1 MAKYKVGDKVRI
13 VSERPSSCG
22 FVDDMCK
29 YLGTVMT
36 ISKVIESDN
45 PSYKMEEDKGLHE
58 FLLARVLLGDIADG
72 WVWSEKWISGLAE
85 EPKESKEIP
94 GEPISVHI
102 RFCGPLTVAEL
113 MKGGKVVKVSNAR
126 CNPKDTYDRGEGA
139 KVAVS
144 RLFKKKQKDV
154 EETVNPAKKWKT
166 GDRAVVVREN
176 GMPYHFFHIPE
187 VVKVMRVDLRDN
199 TCLCRSL
206 DDYEDVQWVG
216 MDCLEPYKEA
226 KK

>member
-22 FVDDMCK
+22 FIDDMCK

-36 ISKVIESDN
+36 ISRVIESDN
-45 PSYKMEEDKGLHE
+45 PSYKMEEDRGELG
-58 FLLARVLLGDIADG
+58 FLLVRELLGDIAAG
-72 WVWSEKWISGLAE
+72 WIWSEKWISGLAE
-85 EPKESKEIP
+85 EPKEQKEAP
-94 GEPISVHI
+94 SELISVHI

-113 MKGGKVVKVSNAR
+113 MKGSKVVKVANAR

-139 KVAVS
+139 KLAVN
-144 RLFKKKQKDV
+144 RLFEKRQKDV
-154 EETVNPAKKWKT
+154 EETVNPAKKWKA
-166 GDRAVVVREN
+166 GDKAVVVRN
-176 GMPYHFFHIPE
+176 NSTPHHWYHIPA
-187 VVKVMRVDLRDN
+187 VVEVMRVDLRDN
-199 TCLCRSL
+199 TCLCRNL
-206 DDYEDVQWVG
+206 DDYEHVQWVR